1 MMRQSMVGKD
11 DEISGKRRS
20 EFWRYCPWL
29 ELGEAALRDLLLLV
43 SALSDAPGGD
53 ERKGERR
60 SGSRGERGGEER
72 RGEEEEEEEGG
83 REGGRRGEGGGEG
96 GGVGR
101 QRRGAGFTCPLRF
114 SGRTSCTGA
123 DCAGG
128 VGWGTVSSETRRKT
142 RRSAAAAVRGEE
154 DCGGRKAG
162 GNAAEEEEEEEE
174 SGRGNVQV
182 TTMEKRDGL

>member
-1 MMRQSMVGKD
+1 MVAANVAGDTVLGWSWGKPRLGICCCWSPLCPMLR
-11 DEISGKRRS
+11 EETKGKGR
-20 EFWRYCPWL
+20 
-29 ELGEAALRDLLLLV
+29 
-43 SALSDAPGGD
+43 GGRGRE
-53 ERKGERR
+53 ER
-60 SGSRGERGGEER
+60 GEER
-72 RGEEEEEEEGG
+72 RGEEEEEGEGEGG
-83 REGGRRGEGGGEG
+83 REGGRRGEGRGEG